1 MDLLKVFIISMIPV
15 LELRA
20 AIPLGLTTFD
30 LPVWQTVIAAIM
42 GNLAPIPFLI
52 LFGEKVLDYFAKFG
66 KIGKP
71 FRFIIEHGE
80 KKAKKVVGALFI
92 GILLFVAIPLPG
104 TGAWTGALIAITLR
118 LKIKEAFPAI
128 GLGVLCAAVIMTLVT
143 LGLIT
148 IF

>member
-52 LFGEKVLDYFAKFG
+52 LFGEKVLDYFAKFE

-92 GILLFVAIPLPG
+92 GLLLFVAIPLPG

-118 LKIKEAFPAI
+118 LNVKEAFPAI